1 MDHVIPLQD
10 PVLDID
16 GRVLSEIF
24 VPEGTEIICNVPA
37 VNTDVDI
44 WGADAHEWKPERWL
58 RQLPP
63 TNIPGVLANTYVP
76 QVHLYAFADK
86 TTGLLSLVADAL
98 AC

>member
-37 VNTDVDI
+37 VNRDVDI
-44 WGADAHEWKPERWL
+44 WGQDALEWKPERWL
-58 RQLPP
+58 LPLP
-63 TNIPGVLANTYVP
+63 DSVVQARVPGVYSNL
-76 QVHLYAFADK
+76 
-86 TTGLLSLVADAL
+86 
-98 AC
+98 